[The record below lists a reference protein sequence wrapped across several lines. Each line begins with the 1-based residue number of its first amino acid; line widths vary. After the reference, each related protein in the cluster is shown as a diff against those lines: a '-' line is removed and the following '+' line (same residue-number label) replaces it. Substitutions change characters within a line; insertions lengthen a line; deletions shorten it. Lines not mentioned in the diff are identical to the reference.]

1 MTDPLRPPPGGLYTP
16 SYSIRHILRQFSNAA
31 LNLLYP
37 PQCIGCDRR
46 IGSLFC
52 NDCQSRLTPV
62 AAVQDPNSP
71 LEARQ
76 STAVFD
82 GTIRKA
88 IHELKYSRQRGFA
101 EVLGKRLVNA
111 LCDLGWPVTALT
123 AVPLHEN
130 RIKERGFNQAAL
142 LADYVAM
149 ELSIPFHANMV
160 RRVRDTRQQVGL
172 NARERQSN
180 VNGAFEADQTIVRG
194 QKVVIIDDVYTT
206 GATLRAC
213 ASALREAG
221 AIQVWALTV
230 ASASLDQNP

>member
-1 MTDPLRPPPGGLYTP
+1 MTDPLRPPFGGLHIHTL
-16 SYSIRHILRQFSNAA
+16 RRILRQFSNAA

-37 PQCIGCDRR
+37 PQCIGCNRR
-46 IGSLFC
+46 VGSLLC
-52 NDCQSRLTPV
+52 AECQSRLTSVRPIH
-62 AAVQDPNSP
+62 DPDSP
-71 LEARQ
+71 LAERQ

-88 IHELKYSRQRGFA
+88 IHELKYSGQRGYVD
-101 EVLGKRLVNA
+101 VLGQRLIKT
-111 LCDLGWPVTALT
+111 LCATGWPVTALA
-123 AVPLHEN
+123 AVPLHDN

-142 LADYVAM
+142 LADYIAM
-149 ELSIPFHANMV
+149 DLNIPFRPTML
-160 RRVRDTRQQVGL
+160 RRIRDTRQQVGL
-172 NARERQSN
+172 NYQERQSN
-180 VNGAFEADQTIVRG
+180 VTGAFKAEPTIVHG
-194 QKVVIIDDVYTT
+194 QKIVIIDDVYTT